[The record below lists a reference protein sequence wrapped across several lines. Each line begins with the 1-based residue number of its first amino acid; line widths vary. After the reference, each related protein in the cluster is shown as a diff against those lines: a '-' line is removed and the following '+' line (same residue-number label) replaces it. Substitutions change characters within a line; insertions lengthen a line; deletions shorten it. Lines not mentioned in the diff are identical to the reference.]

1 MYFISLS
8 CLNKVLHNMYVQLQS
23 HKNEESGSYSAEV
36 SHQTVEEA
44 SELALEVEVEI
55 SALALGVGV
64 GVGVEVEVEV
74 MQLVAVERTDYP
86 LDAARWRHIGPQCSL
101 GGCTGRTPTHQQCCP
116 SWFH

>member
-44 SELALEVEVEI
+44 SELALEVEVE
-55 SALALGVGV
+55 
-64 GVGVEVEVEV
+64 V